1 MSLNN
6 VDWELL
12 EVRLG
17 SPKIISIILQ
27 NGKVMTFDWN
37 KYYIFYNGILL
48 DMRSAWSFTG
58 SSRISEK
65 FVQSQGLFL
74 YFRIWFCT
82 IVETI
87 VYSPLCIRWQRLE
100 RGRVLF
106 YYFKDVIYHLC
117 CFDNHIDLGCEFC
130 RTLYWILSQ
139 LIFLQFEFSLGNRS
153 LEQLRYI
160 HDLKLIKPDI
170 T

>member
-1 MSLNN
+1 M
-6 VDWELL
+6 D
-12 EVRLG
+12 
-17 SPKIISIILQ
+17 KQ
-27 NGKVMTFDWN
+27 
-37 KYYIFYNGILL
+37 
-48 DMRSAWSFTG
+48 SAWSFTG
-58 SSRISEK
+58 SSLISQK
-65 FVQSQGLFL
+65 FVQDQGLFL
-74 YFRIWFCT
+74 YFRICFST
-82 IVETI
+82 IFETSIQPI
-87 VYSPLCIRWQRLE
+87 VYKMTEIRERERE

-160 HDLKLIKPDI
+160 YDLKLIKPDVKYI
-170 T
+170 QTLLA